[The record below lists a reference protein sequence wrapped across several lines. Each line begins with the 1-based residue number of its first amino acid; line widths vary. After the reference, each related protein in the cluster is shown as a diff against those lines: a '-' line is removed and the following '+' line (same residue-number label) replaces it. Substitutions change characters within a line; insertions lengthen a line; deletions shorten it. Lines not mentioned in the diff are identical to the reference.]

1 MSAASQP
8 SHDRN
13 LLFGMLALQLDFITR
28 DQLIDAMHAWVLA
41 KDKPLAQILTERGSL
56 AASRRAL
63 LEALVHEHLAQHHD
77 DRQQSLVSLSATGGC
92 RQALVQFK
100 D

>member
-1 MSAASQP
+1 MPAASQP

-28 DQLIDAMHAWVLA
+28 DQLINAMHAWVLA
-41 KDKPLAQILTERGSL
+41 KHKPLAQILSERGSL
-56 AASRRAL
+56 AADKRDL
-63 LEALVHEHLAQHHD
+63 LWSLVKAHLAQHRND
-77 DRQQSLVSLSATGGC
+77 PQQSLASLGPVSHVK
-92 RQALVQFK
+92 QALQQIK